1 MLPTYLKKVVHV
13 RNDLKEKITKSYFQ
27 KATEQQHHGRKKAKT
42 FKAFD

>member
-27 KATEQQHHGRKKAKT
+27 KATEHNNIMEGKKS
-42 FKAFD
+42 